1 MSTPMG
7 GPVTAEVIDGKALA
21 QEVRSEVKV
30 RALALADAGVTPGLA
45 TVLVGEDPASKIYVG
60 AKQKA
65 CAEVGIKVWD
75 YPLPSSTPED
85 ELLALIADLNANE
98 GVHGILVQLPLPE
111 HIDEQK
117 VLVSVDPL
125 KDADGF
131 HPMNLGRLLA
141 GDPLVAPATPAG
153 IQEMLTRSNVE
164 VSGAEVVVV
173 GRSNIVGKPIAAM
186 LMQKAPG
193 ANATVT
199 VCHTGTR
206 DIAEHTMRADILIAA
221 IGRAHA
227 ITGPMLKEGAVVIDV
242 GMNRTEDGLKGDV
255 DFDAA
260 MEICSQVTPVPG
272 GVGPMTIAM
281 LLSNTVKLAGG

>member
-1 MSTPMG
+1 M
-7 GPVTAEVIDGKALA
+7 TAAVIDGKALA
-21 QEVRSEVKV
+21 QQVRSEVKE
-30 RALALADAGVTPGLA
+30 RAAGLARAGITPGLA
-45 TVLVGEDPASKIYVG
+45 TVLVGEDPGSKIYVSS
-60 AKQKA
+60 KQKA

-75 YPLPSSTPED
+75 HPLPASTPED

-117 VLVSVDPL
+117 VLVAVDPL

-141 GDPLVAPATPAG
+141 GDPVVAPATPAG
-153 IQEMLTRSNVE
+153 IQEMLIRSGVE
-164 VSGAEVVVV
+164 ISGAEVVVV

-199 VCHTGTR
+199 ICHTGTR
-206 DIAEHTMRADILIAA
+206 DIAEHTVRADILIAA

-227 ITGPMLKEGAVVIDV
+227 ITAPMIKKGAVVIDV

-255 DFDAA
+255 DFEAA
-260 MEICSQVTPVPG
+260 KEICSQITPVPG

>member
-1 MSTPMG
+1 M
-7 GPVTAEVIDGKALA
+7 TAAIIDGKALA
-21 QEVRSEVKV
+21 QQVRAEVKG
-30 RALALADAGVTPGLA
+30 RAVGLARAGITPGLA
-45 TVLVGEDPASKIYVG
+45 TVLVGEDPASKIYVSS
-60 AKQKA
+60 KQKA

-75 YPLPSSTPED
+75 YPLPAFTPED

-98 GVHGILVQLPLPE
+98 GVHGILIQLPLPE

-117 VLVSVDPL
+117 VLVAVDPL

-141 GDPLVAPATPAG
+141 GDPVVAPATPAG
-153 IQEMLTRSNVE
+153 IQEMLIRSGVE
-164 VSGAEVVVV
+164 ISGAEVVVV

-199 VCHTGTR
+199 ICHTRTR
-206 DIAEHTMRADILIAA
+206 DIAEHTVRADILIAA

-227 ITGPMLKEGAVVIDV
+227 ITAPMIKKGAVVIDV

-255 DFDAA
+255 DFEAA
-260 MEICSQVTPVPG
+260 KEICSQITPVPG